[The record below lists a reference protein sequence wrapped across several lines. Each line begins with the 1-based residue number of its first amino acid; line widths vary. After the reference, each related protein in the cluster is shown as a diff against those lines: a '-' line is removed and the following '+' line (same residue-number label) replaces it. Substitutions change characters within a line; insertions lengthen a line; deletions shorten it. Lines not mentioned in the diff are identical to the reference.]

1 MLPAE
6 KDPVLT
12 TDEVLSFLKIS
23 KPTLL
28 KYIRRG
34 NIRAVKLGK
43 GWKILESELI
53 RFLGGRLN

>member
-1 MLPAE
+1 MLSAGN
-6 KDPVLT
+6 DPVLT

-23 KPTLL
+23 RPTLL
-28 KYIRRG
+28 KYIHCG
-34 NIRAVKLGK
+34 KIRAVKLGK

>member
-1 MLPAE
+1 MLPAG

-23 KPTLL
+23 RPTLL
-28 KYIRRG
+28 KYIHRG
-34 NIRAVKLGK
+34 KIRAVKLGK